1 VFKPRDGQAHQVALA
16 PINYYENHG
25 ERSSARCLIPKVL
38 PTRRSIA
45 GRSDAAERFQKK
57 VQRHVLGKDY
67 TGESWVPVLP
77 LPVLQNVLAPCA
89 SLFRDLVSLHALASN
104 SVNMSPVLQVQ
115 VPK

>member
-1 VFKPRDGQAHQVALA
+1 MFKPRDGQAHQVALA

-25 ERSSARCLIPKVL
+25 ERSSARCLIPK
-38 PTRRSIA
+38 
-45 GRSDAAERFQKK
+45 
-57 VQRHVLGKDY
+57 
-67 TGESWVPVLP
+67 VLP